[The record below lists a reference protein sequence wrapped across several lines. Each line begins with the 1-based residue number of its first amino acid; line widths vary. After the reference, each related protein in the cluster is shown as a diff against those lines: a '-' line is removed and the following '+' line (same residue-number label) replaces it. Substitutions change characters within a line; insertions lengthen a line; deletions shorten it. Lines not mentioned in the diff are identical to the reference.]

1 MMRWLWWFLVIPQTV
16 LVVGYLR
23 DLGLPAVDMAVLAA
37 LYLAWFAQVPAL
49 PFLLLGVAVGRALVD
64 QASLPVHLLVIGVPV
79 AVLLPMRSL
88 FVAQRVLWQAVA
100 AALLAVL
107 IPKLSGLCSRL
118 FDAPSASS
126 SVDPWQ
132 VLWAAVLLPPL
143 LLAARLLPPFRAF
156 TEPAELL
163 PGVKA

>member
-1 MMRWLWWFLVIPQTV
+1 MRWLWWFLIVPQAF

-79 AVLLPMRSL
+79 AVLLPMRAL
-88 FVAQRVLWQAVA
+88 FVAQRWLWLVLA

-107 IPKLSGLCSRL
+107 IPKLSGFCGRL
-118 FDAPSASS
+118 FDEPSAASG
-126 SVDPWQ
+126 VDPWR

-143 LLAARLLPPFRAF
+143 LLAVRLLPPFRAF
-156 TEPAELL
+156 TEPSELL
-163 PGVKA
+163 PGGPA